1 MIRIENLT
9 VQFGGVKPI
18 DGLTVTLDKA
28 IVFTVALSQKV
39 RDVLKQKEVEVRD
52 SIYNG
57 KQEEE

>member
-1 MIRIENLT
+1 MNTQILDFLRNVSDQNLVNAKEN
-9 VQFGGVKPI
+9 I
-18 DGLTVTLDKA
+18 
-28 IVFTVALSQKV
+28 TVALSQKV